1 MTARPAS
8 AAATERRPSAVR
20 RGGWVA
26 NAVISLLV
34 AGLGWCF
41 VHWKE
46 ITLPRIDDEIVDWQD
61 WGMDWLQRQSF
72 DLPYVLRQFLPG
84 GLTPAR
90 PATDDIVLIYM
101 DEESTKRL
109 GQPPD
114 GSWNRALHAR
124 LLERLTRDG
133 ARAVF
138 FDVVFD
144 TEKEEDAV
152 FAAAMVAHGGVFIG
166 ATVTTNQAKPL
177 TPDEAIRFQQVGLN
191 SEGQIKSN
199 ARLRGAARGSGL
211 LIFRPID
218 DDYGVRRLYPGKQR
232 DEGLGDWPALSWQ
245 AATHLG
251 AKLPG
256 RTDGQFDRRWVNYYG
271 SAGQLQSVSYHRVL
285 AADGGAEVGY
295 FKDKIVVVG
304 GLSELDPAVNKVRD
318 KFSTPFSWSWL
329 PDKFGGR
336 GDTPGAE
343 IHATILLNLLQ
354 RDWLERVPVAVE
366 RWLVVVFG
374 LALGALRWLRPW
386 RAVAAGLAVMVAVA
400 FGSALLQW
408 HGQLWWNWAVPVI
421 VQVPAALGLA
431 ISSRYYL
438 EERQRRKL
446 RQAFGLYLSPEL
458 ATEIADRDF
467 VLQPGGEKV
476 EATLLFTDLEGFT
489 TLSEKLGDSARLG
502 RVLQDY
508 FTRTTDEILAQ
519 QGTVIK
525 FIGDAVYAAWG
536 APLPQP
542 DHPVRAVRAAWRLAQ
557 AARLEVPV
565 ENPDGTTT
573 VIPVRTR
580 LGVHTGEALAGNLGS
595 ARRFDYT
602 LIGDA
607 VNFAARL
614 EGANK
619 YTGTSILLSEDTV
632 RRLDGQF
639 LVRRLGAFRVKG
651 RGQATGVYELLGEDP
666 ARREGW
672 LDTFEAALRAWEA
685 GDLPAA
691 RTGFA
696 AVGVARGGSDGP
708 SEFFLRQLEHAV
720 VGPDWD
726 GTVTFGEK

>member
-1 MTARPAS
+1 MAAQPTSAAATARPAS
-8 AAATERRPSAVR
+8 AGR
-20 RGGWVA
+20 RGGWIA
-26 NAVISLLV
+26 HAVISLLI
-34 AGLGWCF
+34 AGLGWVA
-41 VHWKE
+41 VHWRE
-46 ITLPRIDDEIVDWQD
+46 ITIPRIGDEVVDWQE
-61 WGMDWLQRQSF
+61 WGMDPLQRWSY
-72 DLPYVLRQFLPG
+72 DLPFLLRQFVPG
-84 GLTPAR
+84 GLAPVR
-90 PATDDIVLIYM
+90 PATEGIVLIYM
-101 DEESTKRL
+101 DEESMQRL
-109 GQPPD
+109 GQTPG
-114 GSWNRALHAR
+114 GSWDRALHAR
-124 LLERLTRDG
+124 LVERLTRDG

-144 TEKEEDAV
+144 TPTKEDDA
-152 FAAAMVAHGGVFIG
+152 FAAAMAAHGGVFIG
-166 ATVTTNQAKPL
+166 ATLTTNQSSPL
-177 TPDEAIRFQQVGLN
+177 TPEEALRFQQVGLS
-191 SEGQIKSN
+191 SEAQIKSN
-199 ARLRGAARGSGL
+199 AQLRRAARGAGL

-218 DDYGVRRLYPGKQR
+218 TDYGVRRLYPGKQR
-232 DEGLGDWPALSWQ
+232 DEGLDDWPAITWQ
-245 AATHLG
+245 VATHLG
-251 AKLPG
+251 APLPASPEG
-256 RTDGQFDRRWVNYYG
+256 KYARRWVNYYG
-271 SAGQLQSVSYHRVL
+271 PAGHFQSVSYHRVL
-285 AADGGAEVGY
+285 TAKEGVDPGY
-295 FKDKIVVVG
+295 FKNKIVFVG
-304 GLSELDPAVNKVRD
+304 GRSELDSSVHKLRD
-318 KFSTPFSWSWL
+318 EFNTPYAWSWSQKL
-329 PDKFGGR
+329 FGGR
-336 GDTPGAE
+336 GSTPGAE
-343 IHATILLNLLQ
+343 IHATILLNLLE
-354 RDWLERVPVAVE
+354 RDWLERVPIAVE

-386 RAVAAGLAVMVAVA
+386 RAVAVGLVVMAAVA

-408 HGQLWWNWAVPVI
+408 HGQLWWNWAVPVG

-508 FTRTTDEILAQ
+508 FTRTTDQILTQ

-525 FIGDAVYAAWG
+525 FIGDAVFAAWG

-542 DHPVRAVRAAWRLAQ
+542 DHPVRAVRAAWRLSQ
-557 AARLEVPV
+557 VARLEVPV

-573 VIPVRTR
+573 LIPVRTR
-580 LGVHTGEALAGNLGS
+580 VGLHTGEALAGNLGS

-651 RGQATGVYELLGEDP
+651 RARPTGVYELLGEDP

-672 LDTFEAALRAWEA
+672 LDTFETALRAWEA
-685 GDLPAA
+685 GDLAAA
-691 RTGFA
+691 RAGFT
-696 AVGVARGGSDGP
+696 AVCAARGGSDGP
-708 SEFFLRQLEHAV
+708 AEFFLRQLEHAV
-720 VGPDWD
+720 VGPEWD
-726 GTVTFGEK
+726 GTVTFGDK